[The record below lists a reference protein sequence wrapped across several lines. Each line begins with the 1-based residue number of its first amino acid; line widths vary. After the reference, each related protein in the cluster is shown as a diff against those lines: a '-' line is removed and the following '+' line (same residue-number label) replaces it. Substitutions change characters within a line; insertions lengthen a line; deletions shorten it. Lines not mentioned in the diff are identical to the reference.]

1 MPSLAYLYL
10 SFTRGGAAR
19 PAVSRRRSESYKE
32 TQPLRTFLTPLRV
45 KLLGNGAR
53 LTTCC
58 DDFVVYLYL
67 SLNVWSLLVMKEKTT
82 PFAEP
87 PNFMPGPRF
96 RLGSTIG
103 TFHAF
108 FASVTGRTKNQG
120 IPSCNF
126 LIRQDKR
133 EPISY
138 SCRRRRRPRVML

>member
-1 MPSLAYLYL
+1 
-10 SFTRGGAAR
+10 
-19 PAVSRRRSESYKE
+19 
-32 TQPLRTFLTPLRV
+32 
-45 KLLGNGAR
+45 
-53 LTTCC
+53 
-58 DDFVVYLYL
+58 L

-108 FASVTGRTKNQG
+108 FASVTGRTKDQG

-126 LIRQDKR
+126 LIR
-133 EPISY
+133 
-138 SCRRRRRPRVML
+138 